1 MLLEV
6 LDRCRAVATSPAC
19 RQCHQLRTELTPD
32 GAAGLSND
40 CPDRGD
46 MVRTTPPQTVWLRR
60 LSVPVCVPV
69 QVTSHVGHFP
79 LVNGNVRPF
88 GHLLSSFPRS
98 ENCVGQKY
106 YTELT
111 QRTIIL

>member
-1 MLLEV
+1 MPLEV
-6 LDRCRAVATSPAC
+6 LDRCRAVAAAPAG

-32 GAAGLSND
+32 GAAGLSDD

-46 MVRTTPPQTVWLRR
+46 MVHTTLPQTVWLRR
-60 LSVPVCVPV
+60 LFVPVRVPV

-98 ENCVGQKY
+98 ENCVGQNY
-106 YTELT
+106 ST
-111 QRTIIL
+111 QFTKRTILL